1 MSSNPIQRGQLNP
14 TLDPA
19 PVTRVTPRGRGAG
32 TPGPMDPL
40 WVKIGQDHGCGPVLV
55 AAVVFAM
62 FYGAGG
68 ISKGRAPGW
77 DAAAWAAWAGV
88 DAALVQGLASDIL
101 AACAQVSTPKDRT
114 AAERMRRYRARKK
127 QAETV
132 TDGVTHTPGKRNA
145 DRNERNANRN
155 ASRNTVTPNR
165 NVPPQN
171 RNASRNERNE
181 NRNGK
186 GGGLG
191 GGMGSSSFTGLSV
204 LTTTSSIIVDDD
216 AREECD
222 FFKAL
227 KSAGAIRHAI
237 HIHQARGKI
246 AGWKGQGVTLA
257 QVQSAIAL
265 AQQARIA
272 AGSAQPLNPGYVDAV
287 LASMLAEATRTSS
300 STVAP
305 TAPPETPESLRQ
317 RAQRA
322 IEVQL
327 AGFADWVRRQVEFG
341 QLPADQA
348 ASTIQAER
356 ERLEHTVP
364 AEVLP

>member
-1 MSSNPIQRGQLNP
+1 
-14 TLDPA
+14 
-19 PVTRVTPRGRGAG
+19 
-32 TPGPMDPL
+32 MDPL

-77 DAAAWAAWAGV
+77 DAAAWAAWAAWAGV

-132 TDGVTHTPGKRNA
+132 TDGVTHTPEKRNA
-145 DRNERNANRN
+145 DRNERNENRNDDRNNRNEKRNERNADRN

-171 RNASRNERNE
+171 RNASRNDRNE

-356 ERLEHTVP
+356 ERLERTVP